1 MTTDSARRGVRLRND
16 WDDGD
21 PMIFDAEII
30 EASDDGEP
38 TDGCAS
44 CEELYV
50 GPGDGPVPICSL
62 CAEHS
67 FEAVDA

>member
-1 MTTDSARRGVRLRND
+1 MV
-16 WDDGD
+16 
-21 PMIFDAEII
+21 FDAVII
-30 EASDDGEP
+30 AASDDGEP

-44 CEELYV
+44 CEELYF

-67 FEAVDA
+67 FEAVDS